1 MFSQTAKRVVQ
12 YHPFAIYGVVWC
24 RLSHMSYYYQRLSAI
39 NVFSIKKTNPTLK
52 RNRNV
57 SIISN
62 FSRIPLTS
70 ISFSWNSVNN
80 FIAYCNFVVSQVR
93 LQHHRIRYCFKTTK
107 TLLETNIMFFVVVVA
122 GNTILNTW
130 WFNGK
135 SDTVANHRLLIA
147 TYYVFDTS
155 IGMCT
160 HV

>member
-93 LQHHRIRYCFKTTK
+93 LQHHRIRYCFKTTN
-107 TLLETNIMFFVVVVA
+107 TLLETNIMFFLLLLQE
-122 GNTILNTW
+122 TPFWILDDLMV
-130 WFNGK
+130 K

-155 IGMCT
+155 IAMCT

>member
-1 MFSQTAKRVVQ
+1 MGLFGVGCPICRIITKDYQLLIFS
-12 YHPFAIYGVVWC
+12 
-24 RLSHMSYYYQRLSAI
+24 LL
-39 NVFSIKKTNPTLK
+39 KKTNPTLK

-107 TLLETNIMFFVVVVA
+107 TLLETNIMGFFVVVV
-122 GNTILNTW
+122 GHTILNTW

-135 SDTVANHRLLIA
+135 KRYSCKPPSPYRDVLCVWYLHS
-147 TYYVFDTS
+147 YVHT
-155 IGMCT
+155 CLEQ
-160 HV
+160 